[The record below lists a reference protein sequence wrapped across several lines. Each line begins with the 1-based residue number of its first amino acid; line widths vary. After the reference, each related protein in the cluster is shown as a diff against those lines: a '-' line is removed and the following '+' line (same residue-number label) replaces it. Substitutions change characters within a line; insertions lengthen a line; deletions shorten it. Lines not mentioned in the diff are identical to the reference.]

1 LPRER
6 DGPRAPAEPTHDPPS
21 ADVES
26 CYRDTFAF
34 VWRVVRALGVEVAD
48 CDDIVQEVFLIVRK
62 RWSSFDRQRSM
73 RAWVAGIA
81 RKVAGHHIRGRARAR
96 RRDATWPVPEP
107 ERSQEEV
114 LARADASAVV
124 ARFLDS
130 LDADKREVFVLM
142 DIEGLS
148 GRETAEIVGA
158 GAPTVYSRLREARR
172 RFAAFVEDAHIRE
185 GDPR

>member
-1 LPRER
+1 LSRER
-6 DGPRAPAEPTHDPPS
+6 DGTRATVEPPHDPPS

-26 CYRDTFAF
+26 CYRASFAF
-34 VWRVVRALGVEVAD
+34 VWRVVRALGVDVAD
-48 CDDIVQEVFLIVRK
+48 CDDVVQEVFLIVRK
-62 RWSSFDRQRSM
+62 RWSSFDRERSM

-81 RKVAGHHIRGRARAR
+81 RRVAGHHMRRRARAR
-96 RRDATWPVPEP
+96 RREAAWAQPEP
-107 ERSQEEV
+107 ERSPQELLE
-114 LARADASAVV
+114 RADASSAV
-124 ARFLDS
+124 ADFLAS

-172 RFAAFVEDAHIRE
+172 RFASFVADRNA
-185 GDPR
+185 GAGGPP

>member
-6 DGPRAPAEPTHDPPS
+6 EGTRATAEPTHDPPS

-26 CYRDTFAF
+26 CYRDSFAF
-34 VWRVVRALGVEVAD
+34 VWRVVRALGVDVAD
-48 CDDIVQEVFLIVRK
+48 CDDVVQEVFLIVRK
-62 RWSSFDRQRSM
+62 RWSSFDRDRSM

-81 RKVAGHHIRGRARAR
+81 RRVAGHHIRGRARSR
-96 RRDATWPVPEP
+96 RRDAAWAEP
-107 ERSQEEV
+107 ETERSPQEV
-114 LARADASAVV
+114 LERAEASSVV

-172 RFAAFVEDAHIRE
+172 RFAAFIADAAEKGSR
-185 GDPR
+185 